1 MSSRP
6 TRRAAAAKRKPI
18 VEEDSDDDDV
28 NDSPPAQE
36 ESEDDFTPAPPK
48 SARKSV
54 GPATRRRK
62 TTQPPLQTET
72 PPSASSAGRRPG
84 RARKSV
90 ARDTATAE
98 PSVEPNTSIPDDST
112 STVAPRRRGRPK
124 KNAIKEETVEPEPIA
139 APSVEDSTMQPSIEQ
154 DNAADGTAMDVDQEE
169 EEEPPIK
176 KAPGRKRKSVAPR
189 AASKAAKPAK
199 EPTPAP
205 AAEPEAEVEAE
216 AQAQAQAQAE
226 PPASSNPVSTPK
238 PTATP
243 EPAPEPERFQTPLAD
258 TTEAASNDQRRAV
271 EDTLLHTVKPVKPLD
286 TVLDKPMDIVLK
298 SRTMVLPQVEDT
310 TPKPR
315 LVIRYLILNNFKS
328 YAGRQE
334 VGPFHASFSSVVGP
348 NGSGKSNVID
358 SLLFVFGFRA
368 SKMRQGKLSALIHN
382 SVEYPNLDH
391 CEVAVHFQEVLD
403 HVCPAPWHSLTAL
416 TDTLYLGSLAVAT
429 RSFPTPSSSYPARRS
444 RTTPAVTTS
453 MARRPT
459 SPPSPPSFETA
470 ASISITSVSLFCR
483 VRWNP
488 LRR

>member
-18 VEEDSDDDDV
+18 VEEPDSDDEV
-28 NDSPPAQE
+28 NDSPPAE

-54 GPATRRRK
+54 GPAARRRK
-62 TTQPPLQTET
+62 TTEPPLQTET

-90 ARDTATAE
+90 ARDPAE
-98 PSVEPNTSIPDDST
+98 PSVEPNASIQDDT
-112 STVAPRRRGRPK
+112 STQTAAASRRRGRPK
-124 KNAIKEETVEPEPIA
+124 KNAIKEETVEPEAIV
-139 APSVEDSTMQPSIEQ
+139 APSIEESTVQPSIEKKEQ
-154 DNAADGTAMDVDQEE
+154 DENTVPDDTAMDVD
-169 EEEPPIK
+169 EEEPPVK
-176 KAPGRKRKSVAPR
+176 KTPARKRKSLAPR

-205 AAEPEAEVEAE
+205 EP
-216 AQAQAQAQAE
+216 E
-226 PPASSNPVSTPK
+226 PPASSNPISSPK
-238 PTATP
+238 PAGDP

-258 TTEAASNDQRRAV
+258 ITEAASNDQRRAI
-271 EDTLLHTVKPVKPLD
+271 EDTLLNTVKPVKPLD
-286 TVLDKPMDIVLK
+286 TVLDRPMDIVLK
-298 SRTMVLPQVEDT
+298 SRTMMIPQVEDT

-382 SVEYPNLDH
+382 SAQYPNLDH
-391 CEVAVHFQEVLD
+391 CEVAVHFNEVLD
-403 HVCPAPWHSLTAL
+403 NVCNILL
-416 TDTLYLGSLAVAT
+416 L
-429 RSFPTPSSSYPARRS
+429 
-444 RTTPAVTTS
+444 
-453 MARRPT
+453 
-459 SPPSPPSFETA
+459 
-470 ASISITSVSLFCR
+470 
-483 VRWNP
+483 
-488 LRR
+488 